1 MRVELMLIAA
11 CCLVLA
17 LVLFFLLGHRE
28 LGLFFLGLAVFARP
42 VGCGACGVER
52 KGCHGR

>member
-28 LGLFFLGLAVFARP
+28 LGRLLGLAAFARP
-42 VGCGACGVER
+42 VGR
-52 KGCHGR
+52 RRLRR